1 MPLTNRLVFEG
12 LRYLAILLAIIVALI
27 PIAWMATMAFKPV
40 AEWTTAIA
48 EVTWLPKNPTLG
60 NFEYI
65 FTGETKEVIVTLDR
79 TAIRPILSS
88 LLIASFGTLIA
99 VFAGTLGAY
108 GVSRFAVGR
117 NLPLG
122 VLQLRL
128 FPPIAVVIP
137 VMVMWTFLGMVD
149 TWWGLALIYGIMNI
163 PFSYWLMKTF
173 FDEVPIEIEE
183 AAMVEGCSH
192 WRVFYRVTIPMVR
205 APLATTGLFV
215 FILCWSD
222 YAVAL
227 FLTSKDWMTIPVYM
241 NSLSAAMTGHMYGAK
256 AALGLIAAV
265 PPIIFGLIIQRD
277 LVRGLTFG
285 ALKQ

>member
-1 MPLTNRLVFEG
+1 MTPRLLPELG
-12 LRYLAILLAIIVALI
+12 RYVLILLAVAFALL
-27 PIAWMATMAFKPV
+27 PIFWMTTMAFKPV
-40 AEWTTAIA
+40 FEWNVATAIDL
-48 EVTWLPKNPTLG
+48 EWLPRQPTLV
-60 NFEYI
+60 NFEFI
-65 FTGETKEVIVTLDR
+65 FTAEYPGLNVHLPK
-79 TAIRPILSS
+79 TAVRPIFAS
-88 LLIASFGTLIA
+88 LLIASLGTL
-99 VFAGTLGAY
+99 FALVVGTFAAY
-108 GVSRFAVGR
+108 AVSRFKLIEPIG
-117 NLPLG
+117 LT

-128 FPPIAVVIP
+128 FPPLA
-137 VMVMWTFLGMVD
+137 VMVPLMVFWTYLDLID
-149 TWWGLALIYGIMNI
+149 TWFGLALIYGIMNI
-163 PFSYWLMKTF
+163 PFSYWLMMTF

-192 WRVFYRVTIPMVR
+192 WRVFYHVTLPMVR
-205 APLATTGLFV
+205 APLATTALFV

-227 FLTSKDWMTIPVYM
+227 FLTSKDWVTIPVYM
-241 NSLSAAMTGHMYGAK
+241 NSLSSAVTGHMYGAK

>member
-1 MPLTNRLVFEG
+1 MTATRSLPELG
-12 LRYLAILLAIIVALI
+12 RYLLVLLAIIFALI
-27 PIAWMATMAFKPV
+27 PIVWMVSMAFKPPTEWNV
-40 AEWTTAIA
+40 ASSDI
-48 EVTWLPKNPTLG
+48 TWIPNRPTLA
-60 NFEYI
+60 NFEFI
-65 FTGETKEVIVTLDR
+65 FTAEYPGLNVSIAR
-79 TAIRPILSS
+79 TADGPIFAS
-88 LLIASFGTLIA
+88 LLIASLGTIFA
-99 VFAGTLGAY
+99 VIVGTFAAY
-108 GVSRFAVGR
+108 AVSRFKLLEPIG
-117 NLPLG
+117 LT

-128 FPPIAVVIP
+128 FPPLAVMVP
-137 VMVMWTFLGMVD
+137 LMVMWTYLDLID
-149 TWWGLALIYGIMNI
+149 TWFGLALIYGIMTL

-192 WRVFYRVTIPMVR
+192 WRVFYRVTLPMVR
-205 APLATTGLFV
+205 APLATTALFV
-215 FILCWSD
+215 FILNWSD

-227 FLTSKDWMTIPVYM
+227 FLTSKDWITIPVYM
-241 NSLSAAMTGHMYGAK
+241 NSLSSAMTGHMFGAK